1 MKTMKLWRNIL
12 VMTAA
17 MLSFASCSSD
27 DDEVF
32 FTIGTDGI
40 PMPATYHN
48 VSQAD
53 FQKFI
58 VGYCWKET
66 EMHRINDDGSI
77 EEKDYGWDLFG
88 WCGPSYYEFG
98 DQTIIH
104 YVENTGIPAYVHYTM
119 NYKYDY
125 SNNIYINDNN
135 HLYFRLIS
143 VSETTVKVIKW
154 ESETTYREGGYKPEF
169 LYVVLKR
176 LTNKEQAD
184 VKEQYSE

>member
-1 MKTMKLWRNIL
+1 MKTMTIWRIIL
-12 VMTAA
+12 MMLAA
-17 MLSFASCSSD
+17 FSLASCSSD

-88 WCGPSYYEFG
+88 WCGPSHRY
-98 DQTIIH
+98 
-104 YVENTGIPAYVHYTM
+104 P
-119 NYKYDY
+119 
-125 SNNIYINDNN
+125 
-135 HLYFRLIS
+135 RLCPLHD
-143 VSETTVKVIKW
+143 E
-154 ESETTYREGGYKPEF
+154 
-169 LYVVLKR
+169 L
-176 LTNKEQAD
+176 
-184 VKEQYSE
+184 

>member
-27 DDEVF
+27 DDEDF

-40 PMPATYHN
+40 P
-48 VSQAD
+48 
-53 FQKFI
+53 
-58 VGYCWKET
+58 YCWKET

-104 YVENTGIPAYVHYTM
+104 YVLNTGIPAYVHYTM

-135 HLYFRLIS
+135 HFYFRLIS

-154 ESETTYREGGYKPEF
+154 ESETTDREGGYKPEF

-176 LTNKEQAD
+176 LTNKELAD

>member
-1 MKTMKLWRNIL
+1 MKTMKIWRIIFMML
-12 VMTAA
+12 AA
-17 MLSFASCSSD
+17 FSLASCSSD

-135 HLYFRLIS
+135 HFYFRLQVGKRNNRQGRWLQARIPLCGTQ
-143 VSETTVKVIKW
+143 TTNQQG
-154 ESETTYREGGYKPEF
+154 TCRC
-169 LYVVLKR
+169 KR
-176 LTNKEQAD
+176 AIFRIRMKNLHD
-184 VKEQYSE
+184 LRR